1 MHEIA
6 DLADRMMRDG
16 VGQELEI
23 QSKSQPSDLVTRVDR
38 EIEAAARALVHDA
51 LPGYGFLGEE
61 AGGEASRSG
70 WLWVVDPLDGTVNY
84 ANGLQHSAV
93 SVGLCHDGE
102 VVAGLIS
109 DPFRG
114 ERFLTT
120 GDGPPTHN
128 GRAVGLWPKPDFSGG
143 VVLLEMGGK
152 VDPPSPALALFS
164 RVRQAGGVC
173 RVMGSAALSLAYV
186 ASGRAAATMM
196 LRVNS
201 WDVAAGVALVSAA
214 GGVAMR
220 AWDGTPYDVLEAGP
234 LIAGSVE
241 AVALLRGLLA

>member
-1 MHEIA
+1 
-6 DLADRMMRDG
+6 MRDG
-16 VGQELEI
+16 VGQDLEVEA
-23 QSKSQPSDLVTRVDR
+23 KSQPADLVTRVDR
-38 EIEAAARALVHDA
+38 EIETSARALVHEV
-51 LPGYGFLGEE
+51 LPKHGFLGEE
-61 AGGEASRSG
+61 AGGEAARAG

-84 ANGLQHSAV
+84 ANGIQHSAI
-93 SVGLCHDGE
+93 SVALCHNGE
-102 VVAGLIS
+102 VVAGMIA
-109 DPFRG
+109 DPFRN

-120 GDGPPTHN
+120 GDGPPTLN
-128 GRAVGLWPKPDFSGG
+128 GQAVGLWGKRDFSGG

-152 VDPPSPALALFS
+152 MDPPSLALALFS

-201 WDVAAGVALVSAA
+201 WDVAAGVALVVAA
-214 GGVAMR
+214 GGVAVK